1 MDREISDLQSEF
13 ENERTDYLE
22 TIRRQQ
28 RQIQLFNQILEKIS
42 PTLRKECN
50 YRSVWRRAQCL
61 GMRLRFRETFQK
73 EWKWTAFYFPM
84 S

>member
-1 MDREISDLQSEF
+1 MRALDREISDLQSEF

-28 RQIQLFNQILEKIS
+28 RQLLLVNQILEKIV

-50 YRSVWRRAQCL
+50 YV
-61 GMRLRFRETFQK
+61 
-73 EWKWTAFYFPM
+73 
-84 S
+84 

>member
-1 MDREISDLQSEF
+1 MRALDREISDLQSEF

-28 RQIQLFNQILEKIS
+28 RQLQLVNQILEKIV

-50 YRSVWRRAQCL
+50 YRSVNTSKIL
-61 GMRLRFRETFQK
+61 YLHIVL
-73 EWKWTAFYFPM
+73 
-84 S
+84 